1 MGARQ
6 ETERGEKGRK
16 KTRESSRRHRRRRV
30 VRRGTSVPGTPR
42 RCPTQPRRPCRGR
55 EPINTS
61 ARARGAADAAER
73 DRARPNTAERGRTRP
88 SPGTRRIEFPTASGV
103 AGSVVVQEWSPRD
116 VWYRNR
122 ECDRGIKGT
131 GVVVF
136 ARVPFL
142 LSLSFSLSHLCL
154 ALARISQSPSSSR
167 RSSSF
172 LGPTLRALARFS
184 RYTDPRGSCALL
196 HYLLYKGL

>member
-1 MGARQ
+1 M
-6 ETERGEKGRK
+6 ERGEKGRK
-16 KTRESSRRHRRRRV
+16 KMQESSRRHRRRRV

-42 RCPTQPRRPCRGR
+42 RCPTQLRRPCRGR
-55 EPINTS
+55 ESINTS
-61 ARARGAADAAER
+61 ARVRGAADVAER
-73 DRARPNTAERGRTRP
+73 DRTLPNVAERGRTRP
-88 SPGTRRIEFPTASGV
+88 SPGTRQTEFPTAGGV
-103 AGSVVVQEWSPRD
+103 AGSVVVQEWSLRD

-136 ARVPFL
+136 ARVPFF
-142 LSLSFSLSHLCL
+142 LSLSYLCL
-154 ALARISQSPSSSR
+154 VLARISQSPSSR
-167 RSSSF
+167 RTSSF

-196 HYLLYKGL
+196 NYLLYKGL